1 MSTDFLTAL
10 RQAAQ
15 ATRDLDFTEA
25 ARILRDALGGAMPAA
40 VPDLA
45 PTGPDAPTRSL
56 RAVVEE
62 LRQQRP
68 AMPRTPAPAPDAG
81 LEARTFT
88 CAAGSRDYRLFVPDG
103 PPEGLLVMLHG
114 CAQGPEDFA
123 TGTRM
128 NALAARHGIVV
139 AWPAQREID
148 NPRGCWNWF
157 EPAHQQR
164 GEGEPA
170 ILAGLAEA
178 LAKEFAIPASR
189 VFVAGLSAGGSM
201 AAVLGE
207 TYPEV
212 FAAVGV
218 HSGLACGA
226 ANDIRSALAAMRG
239 APAAPRPL
247 APSADAPRV
256 IVFQGTADPVVHPM
270 NADRLMARASAL
282 AGARPARAT
291 HTAAGDRGVSRTVAR
306 RRDGTPA
313 VELWMVEGSGHVWS
327 GGDASGSF
335 AEAAGPDASAEMLR
349 FFLADS

>member
-1 MSTDFLTAL
+1 MSTDIVTAL
-10 RQAAQ
+10 RQAVQ

-25 ARILRDALGGAMPAA
+25 ARILRGALGGALPAA
-40 VPDLA
+40 GPDLA
-45 PTGPDAPTRSL
+45 PTGPDTPARSL
-56 RAVVEE
+56 RTVVEE
-62 LRQQRP
+62 LRERRP
-68 AMPRTPAPAPDAG
+68 VVPRPPTPASEDG
-81 LEARTFT
+81 LESRTFT
-88 CAAGSRDYRLFVPDG
+88 CAAGSRDYRLFVPEG
-103 PPEGLLVMLHG
+103 VPTGLLVMLHG
-114 CAQGPEDFA
+114 CTQGPEDFA

-128 NALAARHGIVV
+128 NALAARHGLVV
-139 AWPAQREID
+139 AWPAQRETD

-164 GEGEPA
+164 GDGEPA
-170 ILAGLAEA
+170 ILSGLAEA
-178 LAKEFAIPASR
+178 LVGEFAIPSRR

-212 FAAVGV
+212 FAAIGV

-226 ANDIRSALAAMRG
+226 ASDVRSALAAMRG

-282 AGARPARAT
+282 AGARPARTT
-291 HTAAGDRGVSRTVAR
+291 HTAAGDRSVSRTIAR
-306 RRDGTPA
+306 RPDGTPV
-313 VELWMVEGSGHVWS
+313 VELWMVEGSGHAWS
-327 GGDASGSF
+327 GGDSSGSF
-335 AEAAGPDASAEMLR
+335 AEAAGPDASAEMMR
-349 FFLADS
+349 FFLAER